1 MPSYITLK
9 ARVYY
14 ITRDGGLYNI
24 HAYVEYNRGREKERK
39 FFTLQTEKEI
49 PKIIFEKYRKIK
61 DEDKYYFP
69 KVFIVPTPSIRIR
82 KNKKNIPNKTAIPF
96 DEKFKLVVIYAKDP
110 PYRIRL
116 DKLIKV
122 SSMRIYVRKDKLK
135 RMYVEGFCKPDAL
148 DALINNNNLESK
160 SYNIDLREAN
170 LDDLLKFIRYDV
182 KYNSKNNQNN
192 RNEEME
198 KTGPYI
204 FIDKGRNLSCKQ
216 SYIAPKDIKIFEIY
230 RIKI

>member
-1 MPSYITLK
+1 MSSYITLK

-39 FFTLQTEKEI
+39 FFTLQTENEI

-69 KVFIVPTPSIRIR
+69 KVYIVPTPSIR
-82 KNKKNIPNKTAIPF
+82 KNKTTIPF
-96 DEKFKLVVIYAKDP
+96 YDKFKLVIVYTKDP
-110 PYRIRL
+110 PYRINL

-122 SSMRIYVRKDKLK
+122 SSMRIYVRKDKLR
-135 RMYVEGFCKPDAL
+135 RMYVEGFCEPDAL
-148 DALINNNNLESK
+148 DALINNNNLKSR
-160 SYNIDLREAN
+160 SYNINLREDN
-170 LDDLLKFIRYDV
+170 LDDLLRFIRYDV

-192 RNEEME
+192 REGEM
-198 KTGPYI
+198 KRVGLYI
-204 FIDKGRNLSCKQ
+204 FIGKGRNLSCEQ
-216 SYIAPKDIKIFEIY
+216 SKMAPKDIKIIEIY
-230 RIKI
+230 KTKG

>member
-14 ITRDGGLYNI
+14 ITRDGDLYNI
-24 HAYVEYNRGREKERK
+24 HAYIKYSEKRYK
-39 FFTLQTEKEI
+39 FFTLQTEQEI

-69 KVFIVPTPSIRIR
+69 KVFIVPTPSIR
-82 KNKKNIPNKTAIPF
+82 KNKTTIPL
-96 DEKFKLVVIYAKDP
+96 DDKFKLVVIYAKDP
-110 PYRIRL
+110 PYLIRL

-122 SSMRIYVRKDKLK
+122 SNMEIYVRNNKLR
-135 RMYVEGFCKPDAL
+135 RMYVEGFCEPDAL
-148 DALINNNNLESK
+148 DALINNNNLESRY
-160 SYNIDLREAN
+160 YNIDLREAN
-170 LDDLLKFIRYDV
+170 LDDLLRFIRYDV

-216 SYIAPKDIKIFEIY
+216 SKIAPKDIKILEIY
-230 RIKI
+230 KIKI

>member
-24 HAYVEYNRGREKERK
+24 HAYIKYSEKRYK

-69 KVFIVPTPSIRIR
+69 KVFIVPTPSIR
-82 KNKKNIPNKTAIPF
+82 KNKTTIPL

-110 PYRIRL
+110 PSSIRL

-122 SSMRIYVRKDKLK
+122 SNMEIYVRKDKLK
-135 RMYVEGFCKPDAL
+135 RMYVEGFCEPDAL
-148 DALINNNNLESK
+148 DALINNNNLESR

-170 LDDLLKFIRYDV
+170 LDDLLRFIRYDV

-204 FIDKGRNLSCKQ
+204 FIGKGRNLSCEQ
-216 SYIAPKDIKIFEIY
+216 SKIAPKDIKILEIY
-230 RIKI
+230 KIKR

>member
-1 MPSYITLK
+1 MTYYITLK

-14 ITRDGGLYNI
+14 INRDGDLYNI
-24 HAYVEYNRGREKERK
+24 HAYIKYSEKRYK
-39 FFTLQTEKEI
+39 FFTLQTENKI

-69 KVFIVPTPSIRIR
+69 KVFIVPTPSIR
-82 KNKKNIPNKTAIPF
+82 KNKTAIPF

-110 PYRIRL
+110 PYSIRI

-122 SSMRIYVRKDKLK
+122 SNMEIYVRKDKLR
-135 RMYVEGFCKPDAL
+135 RMYVEGFCEPDAL
-148 DALINNNNLESK
+148 DALINNNNLEPR

-170 LDDLLKFIRYDV
+170 LDDLLRFIRYDV

-192 RNEEME
+192 REEEME

-204 FIDKGRNLSCKQ
+204 FIGKGRNLSCEQ
-216 SYIAPKDIKIFEIY
+216 SKIAPKDIKILEIY
-230 RIKI
+230 KIKR